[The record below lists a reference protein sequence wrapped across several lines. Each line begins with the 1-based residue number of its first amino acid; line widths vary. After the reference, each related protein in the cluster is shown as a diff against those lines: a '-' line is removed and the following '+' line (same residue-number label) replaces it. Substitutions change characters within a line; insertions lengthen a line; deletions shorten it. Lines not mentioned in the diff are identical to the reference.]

1 MVMMMSWL
9 WIMQCIIWGGDK
21 RVRVTAPV
29 KATAK
34 NEVST
39 HSGVQTF
46 TTRSKKNKQASR
58 ELCNILYKKNIFF
71 VTWTIVCCSWTC
83 SGVSFDTY
91 ACTWSVPFWYFT
103 IEEKIHWNF
112 KEWLMCLS
120 SVSRCIFHDF
130 HILRQN
136 NRVGSMSCGGIILWM
151 LGGFSV
157 MMILGDAEIFKKRK
171 PFVDATILLVTRWFD
186 LSELEDQSCSGY

>member
-1 MVMMMSWL
+1 MMLYRGDDGDDDELAVDYAMHY
-9 WIMQCIIWGGDK
+9 MRGDK

-46 TTRSKKNKQASR
+46 TTRSKTNKQASR

-71 VTWTIVCCSWTC
+71 VTCTIVCCSWTC

-91 ACTWSVPFWYFT
+91 SCTWSVPF
-103 IEEKIHWNF
+103 
-112 KEWLMCLS
+112 
-120 SVSRCIFHDF
+120 
-130 HILRQN
+130 
-136 NRVGSMSCGGIILWM
+136 
-151 LGGFSV
+151 
-157 MMILGDAEIFKKRK
+157 
-171 PFVDATILLVTRWFD
+171 
-186 LSELEDQSCSGY
+186 